1 MSIRAGARRFFQQGD
16 LLLLILCS
24 CASACGLVLIAS
36 AAAYRGGGRYVLI
49 QGIAVGIGVAAY
61 ILFTCMDLERLTDR
75 WYWLPVFNVL
85 LLAALA
91 LWGVDGGTGNRSWL
105 RFSRLPVGIQ
115 PAEIVKLTFV
125 LLLARQMAR
134 CQQRGIGR
142 PSAALQLALHGLC
155 MCALVLAVSGDAG
168 MALVYAVIFLLMA
181 FLAGVPLYWFAVL
194 GAGIAAAAVFLREQ
208 IWSRLPDYIRMR
220 LLVVLDHDLDPLNV
234 GWQQAR
240 SLLAIGSGQVTGQGL
255 FHGPLT
261 QSAAESSLP
270 ARHTDFIFAVAGEEL
285 GLLGCVAILLLLTA
299 IILRCV
305 QTGLTA
311 PDSMSALVCMG
322 FAGMLLCQ
330 TVLNVAMCLYLAP
343 VVGLTLPF
351 FSYGGSS
358 VVTLFAAMGMVS
370 GVRFRTPGRRLYPAA
385 EW

>member
-1 MSIRAGARRFFQQGD
+1 MGVLAGARRFFRQGD
-16 LLLLILCS
+16 LLLLILCI

-36 AAAYRGGGRYVLI
+36 ATAARGGGRYMLI
-49 QGIAVGIGVAAY
+49 QGIAVGIGVVLY
-61 ILFTCMDLERLTDR
+61 VFFTFADAERLTAR
-75 WYWLPVFNVL
+75 WHWLAAFNVL

-105 RFSRLPVGIQ
+105 RFSRLPVGVQ
-115 PAEIVKLTFV
+115 PAELVKLTFV
-125 LLLARQMAR
+125 LLLARQLAGE
-134 CQQRGIGR
+134 QERGIGR
-142 PSAALQLALHGLC
+142 PLAVLRPALHGLC

-181 FLAGVPLYWFAVL
+181 FLAGAPLYWFAVL
-194 GAGIAAAAVFLREQ
+194 GGAVAAAVVFLREQ
-208 IWSRLPDYIRMR
+208 IMSRLPDYIRMR

-234 GWQQAR
+234 GWQQSR

-255 FHGPLT
+255 FHGLLT
-261 QSAAESSLP
+261 QSPAESSLP

-285 GLLGCVAILLLLTA
+285 GLLGCLAILLLLTA
-299 IILRCV
+299 IIVRCV

-311 PDSMSALVCMG
+311 EDGMSALICVG

-330 TVLNVAMCLYLAP
+330 TLLNVAMCLYLAP

-358 VVTLFAAMGMVS
+358 AVTLFAAMGMIS
-370 GVRFRTPGRRLYPAA
+370 GVRFRASPRRLLPA